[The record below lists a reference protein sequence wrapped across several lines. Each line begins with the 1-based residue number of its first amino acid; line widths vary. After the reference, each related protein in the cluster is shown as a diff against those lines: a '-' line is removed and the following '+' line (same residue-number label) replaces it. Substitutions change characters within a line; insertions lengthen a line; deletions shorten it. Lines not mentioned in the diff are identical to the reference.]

1 MKLTGAPRRESASF
15 QPWRPLGSLNEAHGR
30 TAPRASNTWF
40 RMSASSG
47 VSMKLTGAPRREEFR
62 RRPTALRPVSMKL
75 TGAPRRE
82 SDRKAPRSNQRRLNE
97 AHGRTAPRAPQ
108 INFCLRKAEVSMK
121 LTGAPRREVCTSS
134 PHQTGVGLNEAH
146 GRTAPR
152 DDNWNAGNRAFSR
165 LNEAHGRTAPR
176 VGMGRRP
183 SLS

>member
-97 AHGRTAPRAPQ
+97 AHGRTAPREP
-108 INFCLRKAEVSMK
+108 FGRTTDL
-121 LTGAPRREVCTSS
+121 LG
-134 PHQTGVGLNEAH
+134 GLNEAH

-152 DDNWNAGNRAFSR
+152 AEETLRWLKKNGSQ
-165 LNEAHGRTAPR
+165 
-176 VGMGRRP
+176 
-183 SLS
+183 